1 MVSQT
6 VGMAPM
12 SLRHVLHVTA
22 QLDATSVR
30 MGTAPTHFSCV
41 MAIMIVQMDLMK
53 MLHSAV
59 CNTFMHCYNDNVYFK
74 FISVCINRTGFG
86 CVDH

>member
-6 VGMAPM
+6 VAMALT

-22 QLDATSVR
+22 QLDASSAR
-30 MGTAPTHFSCV
+30 MGTAPTRFSFV
-41 MAIMIVQMDLMK
+41 MAIIIVQMDLMK

-59 CNTFMHCYNDNVYFK
+59 CNTYAFMHCYKDSNK
-74 FISVCINRTGFG
+74 KI
-86 CVDH
+86 

>member
-1 MVSQT
+1 MMVSQT

-22 QLDATSVR
+22 QLDASNAR
-30 MGTAPTHFSCV
+30 MGTAPTRFSYV

-59 CNTFMHCYNDNVYFK
+59 CNTFMHCYNDSNK
-74 FISVCINRTGFG
+74 NI
-86 CVDH
+86 